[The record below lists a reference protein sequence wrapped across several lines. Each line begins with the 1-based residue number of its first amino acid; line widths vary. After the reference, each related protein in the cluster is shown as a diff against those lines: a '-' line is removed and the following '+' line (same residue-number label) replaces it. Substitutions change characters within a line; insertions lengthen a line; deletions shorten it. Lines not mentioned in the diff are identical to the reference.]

1 MSTTP
6 TALRTN
12 NARTFVRNFNIM
24 LKFARLYGFEH
35 TRTAEQIEKT
45 WSELQT
51 ALSGE
56 SDGEILL
63 GSSGNQLLLNGA
75 PLGSSGADRSLA
87 QLLASIGI
95 SSVHF
100 SSNIT
105 REDFDKFVR
114 VFPSRG
120 GPKALLTEEYK
131 RTMEGVSGVR
141 LNEICFVPAD
151 SASVSLELAAQITG
165 SVLRSTG
172 ADDTTSWFTDPER
185 LLQLIAA
192 AEGSRGGAPGQSGTG
207 EGEAGGSNAGASG
220 TGTGSGAGGDIG
232 SGSGSG
238 GGVGTGPGTG
248 VGTGTGGGSGS
259 GTGPGVGTGI
269 GGGSGAGAGV
279 AGGSGSGTGPGVG
292 TGTGGGIGVGTGI
305 GSGSVGTGS
314 GPGTGSGSG
323 GSGVGSGSGTG
334 TGGGGN
340 GAGTDGAGRLGSGR
354 IGGAIGGSGVAGA
367 GGIGGGVAKRLRGI
381 TNFWDEVKASMRGLT
396 IGSGP
401 LVTPEQEDVCKV
413 LRLLRQLP
421 ANSDAP
427 EGSIEPYAFQS
438 RLSEIS
444 VATRVLFHD
453 ALVALASQ
461 APAGNHDKLF
471 LQRLAEHMAIRF
483 AVDAFERG
491 DTSVNA
497 VQQLLERMGQEI
509 SALRDVLTSQEDK
522 LKSAGIST
530 EPYADQLE
538 RQFWN
543 AVPDA
548 SKRSIL
554 LSPDAW
560 SVPPRHISDYIREH
574 RTQGDHETCCAILTN
589 YLKGVESEKAEAR
602 KKVFTGL
609 CDLSECFGDEVALLG
624 ESIAKV
630 ASCIISEKDRGLRS
644 LASAAFV
651 RLSQEG
657 AARRSYHVLEI
668 VLSSLDTLESQD
680 QTLVQGLQQRIGLE
694 DRLSE
699 FLEDALSSRQI
710 PKGLVEILQRLPRS
724 GAKRLAKRFGK
735 AGFREDCDLLLT
747 LFQHLGPEGAEYL
760 KQSLADAPPL
770 EVVDIVGLLSR
781 TNPELLIQALPQRL
795 RECPRSFHDLVVR
808 RIAFSGGPERGQLLT
823 EIYDFLDP
831 LIRPLALDEIGMSGD
846 AGAIPWLLKR
856 VQTESGK
863 NELVRLKAI
872 EAAGRLRAKD
882 IAPLLQRI
890 LETKQMFRWLYPSEL
905 RIVAAQTLAKVDPEA
920 WNNLEPRVDITPA
933 QIASFPALD
942 ADSNASALRQ
952 RRYLRFGLSR
962 PLIAVTTNLR
972 QDSTLEL
979 HSLNLG
985 GGLGVIDSH
994 CPEGTIL
1001 ALKFALGRRS
1011 VPAQVFVRKNLTGE
1025 ADSVAFEIVEMTL
1038 ADRARLRQFLS
1049 EAGRLQ
1055 PGSSAKNR
1063 VRRAPTPSKR

>member
-1 MSTTP
+1 
-6 TALRTN
+6 
-12 NARTFVRNFNIM
+12 VRNFNIM

-35 TRTAEQIEKT
+35 ARTSEQIEKT

-87 QLLASIGI
+87 QLLTSIGI

-192 AEGSRGGAPGQSGTG
+192 AEGSRGGGAEGSGS
-207 EGEAGGSNAGASG
+207 GEAGGG
-220 TGTGSGAGGDIG
+220 GSAAGG
-232 SGSGSG
+232 S
-238 GGVGTGPGTG
+238 GTG
-248 VGTGTGGGSGS
+248 VGTGS
-259 GTGPGVGTGI
+259 GTGGDI
-269 GGGSGAGAGV
+269 GG
-279 AGGSGSGTGPGVG
+279 
-292 TGTGGGIGVGTGI
+292 
-305 GSGSVGTGS
+305 GTGS
-314 GPGTGSGSG
+314 GG
-323 GSGVGSGSGTG
+323 GAGTG
-334 TGGGGN
+334 TGGGGT
-340 GAGTDGAGRLGSGR
+340 GAGVGSGS
-354 IGGAIGGSGVAGA
+354 GPGVGADTGSGGGSGVVTATGVFAGA
-367 GGIGGGVAKRLRGI
+367 GTGVGAGGGVGTGVETGSGIGASSGTGAGTGSGGSGAGSGTGSAGGGTGTGSGTGGGRMGSGRVGGGIAGGVGGGVGGAVAKRLRGI

-421 ANSDAP
+421 QNSDAP
-427 EGSIEPYAFQS
+427 EGHIEPAAFQS

-461 APAGNHDKLF
+461 VPAGNHDKLF

-491 DTSVNA
+491 DTPVNA

-509 SALRDVLTSQEDK
+509 SALRDVLTTQENK
-522 LKSAGIST
+522 LKTAGIAVESYT
-530 EPYADQLE
+530 DQLE

-543 AVPDA
+543 AVPEA

-560 SVPPRHISDYIREH
+560 SVPPRHISDYVRE
-574 RTQGDHETCCAILTN
+574 RRSQGDHETCCAILTN
-589 YLKGVESEKAEAR
+589 YLKGLESEKAEAR

-609 CDLSECFGDEVALLG
+609 CDLSECFGDELALLG
-624 ESIAKV
+624 EAISRV
-630 ASCIISEKDRGLRS
+630 ASCIGSEKDRGLRG

-657 AARRSYHVLEI
+657 ASRRSYAVLEL

-735 AGFREDCDLLLT
+735 AGFREDCELLLT
-747 LFQHLGPEGAEYL
+747 LFEHLGPEGTEYL

-770 EVVDIVGLLSR
+770 EVVEIVGLLSR

-823 EIYDFLDP
+823 QIYDFLDP

-846 AGAIPWLLKR
+846 AGAIPWLIKR
-856 VQTESGK
+856 VQTENGR

-882 IAPLLQRI
+882 IVPVLQKI
-890 LETKQMFRWLYPSEL
+890 VEAKLMFRWQYPSEL
-905 RIVAAQTLAKVDPEA
+905 RIVAAQTLAKIDPET
-920 WNNLEPRVDITPA
+920 WNNIEMRADLTPA

-962 PLIAVTTNLR
+962 PLTAVTTNLR
-972 QDSTLEL
+972 EDSTLEL

-1011 VPAQVFVRKNLTGE
+1011 LPAQVFVRKNLTGE
-1025 ADSVAFEIVEMTL
+1025 ANSVAFEIVEMTL
-1038 ADRARLRQFLS
+1038 ADRSRLRHFLS

-1055 PGSSAKNR
+1055 PGTTSAKNR
-1063 VRRAPTPSKR
+1063 VRRAPMPSKR